1 MISDSPANHRQSR
14 ILTPLATSVSNPEE
28 QSMSSGDE
36 SDNVDLT
43 DVETSD
49 SDWSD
54 TGELTCRYRVDHR
67 SVTFTL

>member
-1 MISDSPANHRQSR
+1 
-14 ILTPLATSVSNPEE
+14 
-28 QSMSSGDE
+28 MSSGDE